1 MTSEFTHFNLVIHL
15 SIVQQL
21 ALRLCTTLSRPAV
34 PDVPGF
40 LAKILAYQ
48 SEAVPNFQKLLLL
61 LLITAA
67 PVYDIQDNKQGRFM
81 LAGLVTFSFDGFL
94 VRSPNSMESV
104 KLFYALWA
112 DLTTVP
118 AREQR
123 TTLRYLGT
131 ESWF

>member
-1 MTSEFTHFNLVIHL
+1 
-15 SIVQQL
+15 
-21 ALRLCTTLSRPAV
+21 LSRPAV

-48 SEAVPNFQKLLLL
+48 SEAVPNFQKLL

-94 VRSPNSMESV
+94 GRSNI
-104 KLFYALWA
+104 WC
-112 DLTTVP
+112 T
-118 AREQR
+118 
-123 TTLRYLGT
+123 
-131 ESWF
+131 

>member
-61 LLITAA
+61 LITAA

-81 LAGLVTFSFDGFL
+81 LAGLVTFSFHGFL
-94 VRSPNSMESV
+94 VRSNI
-104 KLFYALWA
+104 WC
-112 DLTTVP
+112 T
-118 AREQR
+118 
-123 TTLRYLGT
+123 
-131 ESWF
+131 

>member
-67 PVYDIQDNKQGRFM
+67 PVYDIQDNKQGRFV
-81 LAGLVTFSFDGFL
+81 LAGLVTF
-94 VRSPNSMESV
+94 
-104 KLFYALWA
+104 LFMVFW
-112 DLTTVP
+112 
-118 AREQR
+118 
-123 TTLRYLGT
+123 
-131 ESWF
+131 